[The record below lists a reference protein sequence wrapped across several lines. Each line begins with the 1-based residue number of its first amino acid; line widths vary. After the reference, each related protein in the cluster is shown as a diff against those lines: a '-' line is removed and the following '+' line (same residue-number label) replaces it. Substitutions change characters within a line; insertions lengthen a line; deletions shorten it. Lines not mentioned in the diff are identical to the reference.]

1 MEWSLLA
8 WKIPLFKIYWDESDI
23 ENVNN
28 CIRSGMY
35 WAEGPV
41 IQEFEDLIADYIGT
55 NYCVTFN
62 SGTSAQHS
70 ALLAY
75 GIKKG
80 DEVIVPSFTFI
91 STANSVLFVG
101 AKPVFADIEEETF
114 GLNPDSVIENISS
127 KTRAIMP
134 VHYGGCPCK
143 IQELREIA
151 DDYNLV
157 LIEDAAE
164 SFGAEINGKKIGCF
178 GDTSMLSFCQNKVIT
193 TGEGGALVTGSN
205 KIYEK
210 LKLLRSH
217 GRTDDTQY
225 FSSTQAADYVTLG
238 YNFRMSSLTA
248 ALGISQI
255 RKTVEIIEKRRE
267 RSSYFTSRLKAEVRD
282 KVHFPKISNSYF
294 HVYQLY
300 TIILDKRDELK
311 NYLASKGIMTK
322 IYFFPVH
329 LTHFYHNVMG
339 YECKLPVTEELAQNV
354 LTLPMYPGLNLDEID
369 YIVNEI
375 KNFYGENPYVQ

>member
-1 MEWSLLA
+1 LT
-8 WKIPLFKIYWDESDI
+8 WKIPLFKIYWDESDV
-23 ENVNN
+23 ENVND

-41 IQEFEDLIADYIGT
+41 IQKFEDLIADYIGT

-62 SGTSAQHS
+62 SGTSALHS

-75 GIKKG
+75 GIKEG

-114 GLNPDSVIENISS
+114 GLNADSVIENISS

-134 VHYGGCPCK
+134 VHYGGCTCK

-151 DDYNLV
+151 NDYDLV

-164 SFGAEINGKKIGCF
+164 SFGAEIKGKKIGSF

-193 TGEGGALVTGSN
+193 TGEGGALVTDSER
-205 KIYEK
+205 IYEK

-217 GRTDDTQY
+217 GRMDDTQY
-225 FSSTQAADYVTLG
+225 FSSTQVADYVTLG

-255 RKTVEIIEKRRE
+255 QKSVEIIEKRRE
-267 RSSYFTSRLKAEVRD
+267 RSSYFTSRLKAKVGD
-282 KVHFPKISNSYF
+282 AVHFPKISNSYF

-300 TIILDKRDELK
+300 TIIADKRDELK
-311 NYLASKGIMTK
+311 DYLASKGIMTK
-322 IYFFPVH
+322 IYFIPVH
-329 LTHFYHNVMG
+329 LTYFYHNIMG
-339 YECKLPVTEELAQNV
+339 YECKLPITEELAQNV
-354 LTLPMYPGLNLDEID
+354 LTLPMYPSLNFDEID
-369 YIVNEI
+369 YIVDEI
-375 KNFYGENPYVQ
+375 KTFYGGNPYV